1 MTRRRGTQTGGLFRR
16 FLILGVIAALSGCAS
31 LPEDQP
37 VLEQLDSETGITVT
51 RLGRPMELYR
61 ETFLLDPAGRF
72 AFLGPFE
79 TNQMGKR
86 ELYLWVAL
94 PVDPAPGAEPMI
106 EVDNTALALPAFSRE
121 ANHAGLTRS
130 PYKIPTPWSAMYY
143 YKIDDAVVAKLGAST
158 NLTIRVLETTKKGP
172 VTTLFAA
179 PITDSRLKDFASR

>member
-1 MTRRRGTQTGGLFRR
+1 M
-16 FLILGVIAALSGCAS
+16 VAALSGCAA

-37 VLEQLDSETGITVT
+37 VLEQLDSETGITIT

-106 EVDNTALALPAFSRE
+106 EVDNTALDLPAFGRE
-121 ANHAGLTRS
+121 ANYAGLTRS

-143 YKIDDAVVAKLGAST
+143 YKIDADVVAKLGAST

-172 VTTLFAA
+172 VTTLFAS
-179 PITDSRLKDFASR
+179 PVTDTRLKDFASR